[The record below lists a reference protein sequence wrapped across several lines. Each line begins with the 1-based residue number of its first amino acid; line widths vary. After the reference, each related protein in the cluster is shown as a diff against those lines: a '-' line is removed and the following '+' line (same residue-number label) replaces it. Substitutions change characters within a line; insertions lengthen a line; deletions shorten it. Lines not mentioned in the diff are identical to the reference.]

1 MDIVLKNILRF
12 DSWEIED
19 FEIEDF
25 EIEDLDLR
33 EDFEDLE
40 DK

>member
-1 MDIVLKNILRF
+1 MDNIFKNILRF

-19 FEIEDF
+19 FEIED
-25 EIEDLDLR
+25 LDLK

>member
-1 MDIVLKNILRF
+1 MDNIFKNILRF
-12 DSWEIED
+12 DS

>member
-1 MDIVLKNILRF
+1 MDNIFKNILRF
-12 DSWEIED
+12 DS

-40 DK
+40 EK

>member
-1 MDIVLKNILRF
+1 MDNIFKNILRF

-19 FEIEDF
+19 FEIEG
-25 EIEDLDLR
+25 LDLK

>member
-1 MDIVLKNILRF
+1 MIDMDNIFKNILRF
-12 DSWEIED
+12 DS

>member
-25 EIEDLDLR
+25 EIED
-33 EDFEDLE
+33 FEDLE